1 MLKIAEI
8 QIQHQRNGCITDS
21 RPEIRFALQ
30 SDRQGEELEKAVIS
44 TEDWEKET
52 TEQLNTIYMGP
63 MRPFTEYR
71 VCVTATGRSGEQAR
85 ADACFMTGRLDQPWT
100 GRWIT
105 DKGYTFPKGTSPV
118 PMCFKKAFAC
128 KTAVKRAWI
137 CCTALGIYEIYLNE
151 KKVGKDYFAPGFTSY
166 EDQIQYQIY
175 DITEMLGTENSLK
188 ATVGGG
194 WAAGTMLHRRASH
207 ISCDRQAFLAEIY
220 VEYTDGTRDTIETD
234 STWQVSEGGPVRMAE
249 WYDGETYDATV
260 LEEDIVWKAADITGV
275 RKTPKL
281 LAQYGEPVRVTEVKT
296 PVQCFKSP
304 NGEWIYDFGQNFA
317 GVAAIRVKKAKK
329 GQILTFRHAEILIQ
343 GELFVKSLRTAKAT
357 VTYICKEGEQTYSP
371 HFTYMGFRY
380 VGMRGIQPEDIEV
393 SAYVLH
399 ANMAETGTFTCSDMR
414 LKRLYE
420 NIRWSAKSNFVDI
433 PTDCPQRDER
443 LGWTGDIA
451 VFSST
456 AACLFDMSRFFDK
469 WLLDVLAQQGKG
481 GGFPV
486 VIPKQGMNFTIAVSC
501 WGDCCVLVPWAEY
514 LARGDRRLLKRQY
527 PAMKKY
533 LKAAAFWCR
542 FMSFGKEDRYI
553 WRRGFHFGDWCA
565 PEGNMRQWMKK
576 GKWTATAYLANA
588 YHIVSQIA
596 EILGE
601 KEEAARYKSAYH
613 RIQEAYRRVF
623 TDGKGTLL
631 EEFQTGYVLP
641 LHFRMVS
648 EEEGAVMAKN
658 LVRLIHENGGR
669 LATGFPATPYILFA
683 LSDHG
688 YVEEAYKLLLQE
700 ECPGWMYEVKTG
712 ATTIWERWDALRPD
726 GSVNLG
732 RLDGKE
738 GVDEKHSGMVSFNHY
753 AYGAV
758 GDWFYKRIIGIEAV
772 SSGYKKFRIAPK
784 PGGGLTEAEGSIK
797 TPYGT
802 IVSSWKIADKNFK
815 LHVKVPVS
823 TVCEVEMP
831 DGTKYEAR
839 SGEYAFVC

>member
-1 MLKIAEI
+1 M
-8 QIQHQRNGCITDS
+8 
-21 RPEIRFALQ
+21 
-30 SDRQGEELEKAVIS
+30 
-44 TEDWEKET
+44 
-52 TEQLNTIYMGP
+52 
-63 MRPFTEYR
+63 
-71 VCVTATGRSGEQAR
+71 
-85 ADACFMTGRLDQPWT
+85 
-100 GRWIT
+100 
-105 DKGYTFPKGTSPV
+105 
-118 PMCFKKAFAC
+118 
-128 KTAVKRAWI
+128 
-137 CCTALGIYEIYLNE
+137 GIYEIYLNG

-175 DITEMLGTENSLK
+175 DITAMLGTENSLK
-188 ATVGGG
+188 AIVGGG
-194 WAAGTMLHRRASH
+194 WAAGSMLHRRISH

-220 VEYTDGTRDTIETD
+220 VEYTDGTRDIIKTD
-234 STWQVSEGGPVRMAE
+234 STWQVSEDGPVRMAE

-260 LEEDIVWKAADITGV
+260 LDEDIVWKAADITSV
-275 RKTPKL
+275 RKAPKL
-281 LAQYGEPVRVTEVKT
+281 LAQYGEPVRVIEVKT
-296 PVQCFKSP
+296 PVSVFKSSG
-304 NGEWIYDFGQNFA
+304 GEWIYDFGQNFA
-317 GVAAIRVKKAKK
+317 GVIAIRVKKAKK
-329 GQILTFRHAEILIQ
+329 GQTLVFRHAEILMQ

-380 VGMRGIQPEDIEV
+380 VGMRGIHPEDIEV

-399 ANMAETGTFTCSDMR
+399 ANMPETGTFSCSHAG
-414 LKRLYE
+414 LVRLYE

-456 AACLFDMSRFFDK
+456 AVCMFDMSRFFDK
-469 WLLDVLAQQGKG
+469 WLLDVSAQQGKG

-514 LARGDRRLLKRQY
+514 LARGDKRLLKRQY
-527 PAMKKY
+527 PTMKKY
-533 LKAAAFWCR
+533 LKAAEFWCR
-542 FMSFGKEDRYI
+542 FMSLGKEARYI
-553 WRRGFHFGDWCA
+553 WKRGFHFGDWCA
-565 PEGNMRQWMKK
+565 PEGDMRKWMKK
-576 GKWTATAYLANA
+576 GKWTATAYFANSCK
-588 YHIVSQIA
+588 IVSQVA
-596 EILGE
+596 EILE
-601 KEEAARYKSAYH
+601 KKEEAFRYRSLYH
-613 RIQEAYRRVF
+613 RIEKAYRKVF
-623 TDGKGTLL
+623 TDGNGKLL
-631 EEFQTGYVLP
+631 EEFQTGYILP
-641 LHFRMVS
+641 LHFGMVS
-648 EEEGAVMAKN
+648 EEEGKNMAKN
-658 LVRLIHENGGR
+658 LVRLIHENGNR
-669 LATGFPATPYILFA
+669 LSTGFPATPYILFA
-683 LSDHG
+683 LSDYG
-688 YVEEAYKLLLQE
+688 YLEEAYKLLLQE

-738 GVDEKHSGMVSFNHY
+738 GADEKNSGMVSFNHY

-772 SSGYKKFRIAPK
+772 SSGYQKFRIAPK

-802 IVSSWKIADKNFK
+802 IVSSWKIADKKFK
-815 LHVKVPVS
+815 LYVKVPVS

-839 SGEYAFVC
+839 SGEYVFVC